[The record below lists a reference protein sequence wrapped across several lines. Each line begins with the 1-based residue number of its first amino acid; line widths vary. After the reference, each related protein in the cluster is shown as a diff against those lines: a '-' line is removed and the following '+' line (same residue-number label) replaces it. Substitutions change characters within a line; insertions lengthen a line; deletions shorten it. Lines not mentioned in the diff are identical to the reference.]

1 MTGLGVGVMG
11 CVQYLCRRVLGNVQ
25 LRIDVVHLQ
34 QPMPKLKKP
43 QKSVSFQTLEGE
55 SASDVP
61 AAETPKLIHH
71 PSLLLVPFH
80 LPIILAFLYG
90 GLLANPANML
100 LKGIP
105 TLLVAQVVYGTV
117 VSRHGSVWKA
127 TRKENSRK
135 SSSRKAEADSG
146 LMLSVSAAIIS
157 LLMSVPLF
165 VVIILFGAPLYD
177 FVWQTY
183 LLSVHLSLIIF
194 FPVLVSFRLD
204 LAKFLA
210 VFEAGSGD
218 QFYQQLYENQLILAA
233 IGALVGAWFGV
244 LPIPLDWDREWQ
256 QWPLTLLVGGYGGT
270 FLGSVL
276 SLALSVGRN

>member
-1 MTGLGVGVMG
+1 MQYVCGYVSGK
-11 CVQYLCRRVLGNVQ
+11 VQRYKDLVQ
-25 LRIDVVHLQ
+25 HLQ
-34 QPMPKLKKP
+34 LPMPKLKKS

-55 SASDVP
+55 SASDAL
-61 AAETPKLIHH
+61 AADIPKLIHH
-71 PSLLLVPFH
+71 LSLLLVPFH
-80 LPIILAFLYG
+80 LPIILALLYG
-90 GLLANPANML
+90 GLLANPGNML
-100 LKGIP
+100 LKSIP
-105 TLLVAQVVYGTV
+105 TLMVAQVAYGTV
-117 VSRHGSVWKA
+117 VSRHGSVMKG
-127 TRKENSRK
+127 TRKETSRK
-135 SSSRKAEADSG
+135 SSSRKAEAGSG
-146 LMLSVSAAIIS
+146 LMLSVSAAVIS

-165 VVIILFGAPLYD
+165 AVIILFGAPLYD

-256 QWPLTLLVGGYGGT
+256 QWPLTLLVGGYVGT
-270 FLGSVL
+270 FLGSIL
-276 SLALSVGRN
+276 GLAISYGRNQNI